1 MQPVARPIAAR
12 LQADGSLSANFPYSA
27 LRIAVRGLP
36 PGYYLREAKLDG
48 ADALTSF
55 ARVARSAAGDRLAG
69 MVTDR
74 DIAIRA
80 VAIGKGPETT
90 VGEVMSSEV
99 LYCHEDEEIAH
110 VSRNMGEKQVRRLPV
125 VDVEKRLVGI
135 LSLADVASLAED
147 TAGEALQGV
156 TQPGGLH
163 SQSIQGRA

>member
-1 MQPVARPIAAR
+1 MSRKVRTVAPETTIKEAAR
-12 LQADGSLSANFPYSA
+12 MM
-27 LRIAVRGLP
+27 
-36 PGYYLREAKLDG
+36 
-48 ADALTSF
+48 ADADVGALP
-55 ARVARSAAGDRLAG
+55 VAAGDRLAG

-156 TQPGGLH
+156 TPRGGLH